1 MSKSLRAALYA
12 STLFVILAHPEAGW
26 ATEPPGTKVQDS
38 THFAPD
44 VSWSAFD
51 TIEVGP
57 TAFEL
62 NESHHRRTFDS
73 RSRRWVDR
81 TLDEE
86 QRSRL
91 GNAFYKTSL
100 KALATDPEAKAGGH
114 VLHITPVIVEVDW
127 SRPPPSELRL
137 ARGVDSSS
145 VAAGGARVR
154 FVVRTGDASGP
165 IVGTLVERWS
175 GNLGDQQARVDVWED
190 AFEAFRLT
198 SRRLRA
204 RLLELGV
211 KI

>member
-26 ATEPPGTKVQDS
+26 ATEPPGTKVPDS

-62 NESHHRRTFDS
+62 DESHHRRTFDS

-86 QRSRL
+86 QRTRL
-91 GNAFYKTSL
+91 GTAFRKRTL
-100 KALATDPEAKAGGH
+100 KALDVDADAKAVGR
-114 VLHITPVIVEVDW
+114 VLYITPVIVEVDW

-137 ARGVDSSS
+137 ARGIDSSS
-145 VAAGGARVR
+145 VAAGGAQVR
-154 FVVRTGDASGP
+154 FVMREGDASGP
-165 IVGTLVERWS
+165 IVGTLVERWN

-198 SRRLRA
+198 SRRLRS
-204 RLLELGV
+204 RLVALGV
-211 KI
+211 KV